1 MTKKTIILFLIAVIL
16 INTIYWI
23 SLTHILSKASSFK
36 SKLIESFLLTNREYN
51 VINPIN
57 LLAITGIVLI
67 LIAISFIIILLNK
80 KDRNFKEY

>member
-1 MTKKTIILFLIAVIL
+1 MTKKTIILFLIVVIL
-16 INTIYWI
+16 INVIYWI
-23 SLTHILSKASSFK
+23 SLTHILSEASGFK
-36 SKLIESFLLTNREYN
+36 SKLIEGFLFNNREYS